1 MQDMVESSQVV
12 CLGVLDM
19 YTLYKGIIRETDLD
33 VLWKVLTAKLGAFVS
48 GTPGNEK
55 LWKILKQRSQLTL
68 DNVKL
73 TGAYS
78 EG

>member
-1 MQDMVESSQVV
+1 MVESSQVV

-19 YTLYKGIIRETDLD
+19 YTLYKGIIKLEADFD

-68 DNVKL
+68 DNIKL